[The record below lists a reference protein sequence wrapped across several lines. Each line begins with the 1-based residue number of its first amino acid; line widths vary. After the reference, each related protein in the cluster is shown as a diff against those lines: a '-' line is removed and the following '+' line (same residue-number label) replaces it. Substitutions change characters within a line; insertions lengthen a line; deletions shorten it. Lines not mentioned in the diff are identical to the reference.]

1 MKEFISFSVD
11 AGIINR
17 LGLELV
23 SKSETAMAE
32 LIKNAYDADA
42 NLVQVKF
49 IDAIIDS
56 GGTLIIEDDG
66 VGMTKEQL
74 INGFMRLAT
83 ADKVQNSISKI
94 YNRPKAGRK
103 GIGRFSTQRLGKKL
117 EVITHTKD
125 SVNAYKLTINWDDYE
140 SNKEIDQI
148 KNSLEQIE
156 KPHKECGTKL
166 IIKDLRDKWSI
177 ADIKR
182 VYRYI
187 AELIQPNVLSVV
199 EGQIIKDNKAEQ
211 FEVKFLSKNS
221 TKNTWQTIADPQIM
235 IFDRAIAVFSGHI
248 DQDGYGHCSINTR
261 KFTFSGKKKEL
272 TEILEVSNNS
282 ETKHKIAPFSNL
294 IGSKIAFNIFYFI
307 GGSRQEYYEGVNKM
321 ELNGIFKYLDDNGG
335 VKLYR
340 NGFRVTKY
348 GNTGDD
354 WLGIDRMNR
363 IGQGI
368 PLRNDR
374 ILGLVQVTDPE
385 GKIFEEAASREGL
398 IEKKAFI
405 ELQLFTSSAIE
416 TAFRRFVSWFRKSDE
431 YKDANPDKKEQ
442 TTSAS
447 AQKLA
452 ENLKNATKILTSPEA
467 SEEDKIKAGI
477 VVKQVTNKFIS
488 QTRAVVD
495 ELEMLRV
502 LAGVGLTIAE
512 FIHEIKQFTPSL
524 NGYISD
530 LLRQQISASMKN
542 DLMQMQKVLT
552 SFLYYTAY
560 FDATISQNVIR
571 ELSPMDLR
579 DVVRHF
585 EQAVD
590 MDIKRRNFILDKK
603 FEGYDLIT
611 IPMHP
616 SEWNTILQNLYS
628 NAKKAILKSNVRQ
641 GKIYIL
647 CQKDLE
653 NVYLSFYDNGIGISA
668 ENKSKIFDAFFTTS
682 TPTRSIENRNEII
695 ETSGT
700 GLGLYI
706 IKQMIKNRNGD
717 IQVESPLDGYNTC
730 IRIKIPINK

>member
-321 ELNGIFKYLDDNGG
+321 ELNGIFKYLC
-335 VKLYR
+335 
-340 NGFRVTKY
+340 
-348 GNTGDD
+348 
-354 WLGIDRMNR
+354 IDSS
-363 IGQGI
+363 
-368 PLRNDR
+368 
-374 ILGLVQVTDPE
+374 
-385 GKIFEEAASREGL
+385 FS
-398 IEKKAFI
+398 FI
-405 ELQLFTSSAIE
+405 CE
-416 TAFRRFVSWFRKSDE
+416 
-431 YKDANPDKKEQ
+431 
-442 TTSAS
+442 
-447 AQKLA
+447 
-452 ENLKNATKILTSPEA
+452 
-467 SEEDKIKAGI
+467 
-477 VVKQVTNKFIS
+477 
-488 QTRAVVD
+488 
-495 ELEMLRV
+495 
-502 LAGVGLTIAE
+502 
-512 FIHEIKQFTPSL
+512 
-524 NGYISD
+524 
-530 LLRQQISASMKN
+530 
-542 DLMQMQKVLT
+542 
-552 SFLYYTAY
+552 
-560 FDATISQNVIR
+560 
-571 ELSPMDLR
+571 
-579 DVVRHF
+579 
-585 EQAVD
+585 
-590 MDIKRRNFILDKK
+590 
-603 FEGYDLIT
+603 
-611 IPMHP
+611 
-616 SEWNTILQNLYS
+616 
-628 NAKKAILKSNVRQ
+628 
-641 GKIYIL
+641 
-647 CQKDLE
+647 
-653 NVYLSFYDNGIGISA
+653 
-668 ENKSKIFDAFFTTS
+668 
-682 TPTRSIENRNEII
+682 
-695 ETSGT
+695 
-700 GLGLYI
+700 
-706 IKQMIKNRNGD
+706 
-717 IQVESPLDGYNTC
+717 
-730 IRIKIPINK
+730 

>member
-628 NAKKAILKSNVRQ
+628 NAKKAILKSNVSQ